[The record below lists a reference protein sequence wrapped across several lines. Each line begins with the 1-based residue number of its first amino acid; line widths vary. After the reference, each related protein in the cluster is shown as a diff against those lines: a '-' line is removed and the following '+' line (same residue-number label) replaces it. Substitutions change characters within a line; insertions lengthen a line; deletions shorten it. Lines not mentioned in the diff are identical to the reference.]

1 MSCEDLRI
9 KERLPE
15 FFSGDLPPEEEKEI
29 RHHLAH
35 CAECREELDLV
46 GLFAGD
52 RDVEPPPGFRVSL
65 PKEGLAVGN
74 GGRRRFWR
82 PLAPVLAGGLAAA
95 VLVLLFPGPWKSAP
109 PVVEDGLLARYL
121 FQRAERYAM
130 GLEEE
135 ILSVSGFESLEVD
148 RALGEEMAM
157 AGEAETF
164 VNLADG
170 FSAELLDGMDE
181 ETMVIFEGFLDE
193 MAPEGAERG

>member
-9 KERLPE
+9 KERLPDI
-15 FFSGDLPPEEEKEI
+15 FSGDLTPEEEREV
-29 RHHLAH
+29 RDHLVH
-35 CAECREELDLV
+35 CSECREELDLV
-46 GLFAGD
+46 SLFAAD
-52 RDVEPPPGFRVSL
+52 RDVELPPGFRVSL
-65 PKEGLAVGN
+65 PEEDRPARHEGW
-74 GGRRRFWR
+74 RWFRR

-95 VLVLLFPGPWKSAP
+95 VLVLLFLGPWKSAP

-121 FQRAERYAM
+121 FQRAERYDM

-135 ILSVSGFESLEVD
+135 ILTVAGFESVEVD
-148 RALGEEMAM
+148 QALGEEMVL

-170 FSAELLDGMDE
+170 LSGELLDGMDE
-181 ETMVIFEGFLDE
+181 ETILIFEGFLDD